1 MTSAP
6 APTTVRIASVADAA
20 EVATLLHAFNI
31 EFETETPGTAVLAQR
46 LAKLLA
52 EDTTFCVA
60 AGEPIVGLGLVTLR
74 TNVWFDG
81 PVALLDE
88 FYVIPELRGNGI
100 GTQMLA
106 TIEHECRRR
115 GVEYL
120 EINVDEG
127 DTAAQRFY
135 IRHGYQSGSAD
146 ERELYFAR
154 EL

>member
-1 MTSAP
+1 MNNLPQATP
-6 APTTVRIASVADAA
+6 PLIASVADAA
-20 EVATLLHAFNI
+20 EIANLLHAFNV
-31 EFETETPGTAVLAQR
+31 EFETETPGPAVLAQR
-46 LAKLLA
+46 LTTLLA
-52 EDTTFCVA
+52 EDTTFCVV

-74 TNVWFDG
+74 TNAWFDG

-106 TIEHECRRR
+106 TIENECRRR

-135 IRHGYQSGSAD
+135 IRHGYQCGSAD